1 MNRGKL
7 YVKVMNNEKLYD
19 EYSSSHNDDVE
30 IKQRSK
36 TACLFSKLYLVF
48 EDSIP
53 LQSECP
59 VTLKY
64 RNRNSLS
71 RYICSKGKNPSDPVV
86 EAPLYHLPRSGRSVL
101 NIGKMQSST
110 LSSAC
115 KPFAARPEVIGI
127 GLCSLGSANQNG
139 RH

>member
-1 MNRGKL
+1 MP
-7 YVKVMNNEKLYD
+7 Y
-19 EYSSSHNDDVE
+19 H
-30 IKQRSK
+30 
-36 TACLFSKLYLVF
+36 
-48 EDSIP
+48 
-53 LQSECP
+53 
-59 VTLKY
+59 LKY
-64 RNRNSLS
+64 RNRNSLF

-127 GLCSLGSANQNG
+127 GYVAWGRPIRMDDINVDMIRPSLHPLVLRRLLTCEISRIVIVVASIVVQLLAF
-139 RH
+139 